1 MNNSTEPIRNIVKIY
16 PDLKKLIIL
25 KFKKNCDAIITDT
38 EKGGSIFQ
46 ESNLERSIRQTK
58 TTITDYVLSNNFEI
72 FATFTFSPKKVDRF
86 DIDACKYKLRKWLQ
100 RQREKNAN
108 LKYVIVSEKHKNGAI
123 HFHALFEN
131 IDSFTLKKTKI
142 RQENRDVFTMT
153 DWRYGFS
160 NVKFIDSNRLK
171 VAAYIT
177 KYITKDMIQ
186 IENKKRY
193 WCSHN
198 LALPEKYYN
207 AVDEFQIRPDLQS
220 LVYENA
226 YLQMHEFAKN
236 D

>member
-1 MNNSTEPIRNIVKIY
+1 MTQSQEPIRTIVKIY
-16 PDLKKLIIL
+16 PDLKKLTIL
-25 KFKKNCDAIITDT
+25 KYKKTRDSITKT
-38 EKGGSIFQ
+38 IKKGESIFQ
-46 ESNLERSIRQTK
+46 ESNLERSIRKTK
-58 TTITDYVLSNNFEI
+58 TTITDYVLANNFEI

-86 DIDACKYKLRKWLQ
+86 DIDACKRKLKRWLD
-100 RQREKNAN
+100 RQREKDSN
-108 LKYVIVSEKHKNGAI
+108 LKYVVVPERHKNGAI
-123 HFHALFEN
+123 HFHAIFEN

-142 RQENRDVFTMT
+142 KQDGRDVFTMT
-153 DWRYGFS
+153 DWRFGFS
-160 NVKFIDSNRLK
+160 NVKFIDSNRIK
-171 VAAYIT
+171 VATYIT

-198 LALPEKYYN
+198 LAIPEKHYN

>member
-16 PDLKKLIIL
+16 PDLKKLTIL
-25 KFKKNCDAIITDT
+25 KYKKKRDVNTT
-38 EKGGSIFQ
+38 TTQKGESIFQ

-108 LKYVIVSEKHKNGAI
+108 LKYVIVPERHKNGAI
-123 HFHALFEN
+123 HFHAIFEN
-131 IDSFTLKKTKI
+131 IDTFTLKKTKI
-142 RQENRDVFTMT
+142 KQDGRAVFSMT
-153 DWRYGFS
+153 DWRFGFS
-160 NVKFIDSNRLK
+160 NVKFIDSNRIK
-171 VAAYIT
+171 VAAYIS
-177 KYITKDMIQ
+177 KYITKDMIT
-186 IENKKRY
+186 IENKRRY
-193 WCSHN
+193 WSSRN
-198 LALPEKYYN
+198 LSLPEKYYN
-207 AVDEFQIRPDLQS
+207 SVNEFHIRPDLQS

>member
-16 PDLKKLIIL
+16 PDLKKLTIL
-25 KFKKNCDAIITDT
+25 KYKKSRDAIITDT
-38 EKGGSIFQ
+38 QKGESIFQ

-58 TTITDYVLSNNFEI
+58 TQITDYVLSNNFEI

-100 RQREKNAN
+100 RQREKDSN
-108 LKYVIVSEKHKNGAI
+108 LKYVVVPERHKNGAI

-131 IDSFTLKKTKI
+131 IDAFTLKKTKI
-142 RQENRDVFTMT
+142 KQDGRDVFSMR
-153 DWRYGFS
+153 DWRFGFS
-160 NVKFIDSNRLK
+160 NVKFIDSNRIK
-171 VAAYIT
+171 VATYIT

-193 WCSHN
+193 WSSRN

>member
-1 MNNSTEPIRNIVKIY
+1 MTQSQEPIRTIVKIY
-16 PDLKKLIIL
+16 PDLKKLTIL
-25 KFKKNCDAIITDT
+25 KYKKTRDSTTKTT
-38 EKGGSIFQ
+38 EKGESIFQ
-46 ESNLERSIRQTK
+46 ESNLERSIRKTK
-58 TTITDYVLSNNFEI
+58 TTITDYVLANNFEI

-86 DIDACKYKLRKWLQ
+86 DIDACKRKLKRWLD
-100 RQREKNAN
+100 RQREKDSN
-108 LKYVIVSEKHKNGAI
+108 LKYVVVPERHKNGAI
-123 HFHALFEN
+123 HFHAIFEN

-142 RQENRDVFTMT
+142 KQDGRDVFTMT
-153 DWRYGFS
+153 DWRFGFS
-160 NVKFIDSNRLK
+160 NVKFIDSNRIK
-171 VAAYIT
+171 VATYIT

-198 LALPEKYYN
+198 LSIPEKHYN

>member
-1 MNNSTEPIRNIVKIY
+1 MTNSTEPIRNIVKIY
-16 PDLKKLIIL
+16 PDLKKLTIL
-25 KFKKNCDAIITDT
+25 KYKKERYGDT
-38 EKGGSIFQ
+38 NTIQKGESIFQ

-58 TTITDYVLSNNFEI
+58 TQITDYVLSNNFEI

-108 LKYVIVSEKHKNGAI
+108 LKYVIVPEKHKNGAI

-142 RQENRDVFTMT
+142 RQENRDVFTLV

-160 NVKFIDSNRLK
+160 NVKFIDSNRIK
-171 VAAYIT
+171 IAAYIT
-177 KYITKDMIQ
+177 KYITKEMIT
-186 IENKKRY
+186 IENKRRY
-193 WCSHN
+193 WSSHN
-198 LALPEKYYN
+198 LALPEKFYN
-207 AVDEFQIRPDLQS
+207 DVNRFDIRPDLQS

>member
-1 MNNSTEPIRNIVKIY
+1 MTQSQEPIQTIVKIY
-16 PDLKKLIIL
+16 PDLKKLTIL
-25 KFKKNCDAIITDT
+25 KYKKTRESNTQTI
-38 EKGGSIFQ
+38 EKGESIFQ
-46 ESNLERSIRQTK
+46 ESNLERSIRKTK
-58 TTITDYVLSNNFEI
+58 TTITDYVLANNFEI

-86 DIDACKYKLRKWLQ
+86 DIDACKRKLKRWLD
-100 RQREKNAN
+100 RQREKDSN
-108 LKYVIVSEKHKNGAI
+108 LKYVVVPERHKNGAI
-123 HFHALFEN
+123 HFHAIFEN

-142 RQENRDVFTMT
+142 KQDGRDVFTMT
-153 DWRYGFS
+153 DWRFGFS
-160 NVKFIDSNRLK
+160 NVKFIDSNRIK
-171 VAAYIT
+171 VATYIT

-198 LALPEKYYN
+198 LAIPEKYYN

-236 D
+236 Y

>member
-1 MNNSTEPIRNIVKIY
+1 MNNSKEPIRNIVKIY
-16 PDLKKLIIL
+16 PDLKKLTIL
-25 KFKKNCDAIITDT
+25 KYKKTRDAIITDT

-58 TTITDYVLSNNFEI
+58 STITDYVLSNNFEI

-108 LKYVIVSEKHKNGAI
+108 LKYVIVPERHKNGAI

-160 NVKFIDSNRLK
+160 NVKFIDSNRIK

-186 IENKKRY
+186 IDNKKRY
-193 WCSHN
+193 WSSRN
-198 LALPEKYYN
+198 LILPEKFYN
-207 AVDEFQIRPDLQS
+207 AAAEFHIRADLQS

>member
-1 MNNSTEPIRNIVKIY
+1 MSQSTEPIRNIVKIY
-16 PDLKKLIIL
+16 PDLKKLTIL
-25 KFKKNCDAIITDT
+25 KYKKSRDAIITDT
-38 EKGGSIFQ
+38 QKGESIFQ
-46 ESNLERSIRQTK
+46 DSNLERSIRQTK

-86 DIDACKYKLRKWLQ
+86 DIDACKSKLRKWLQ
-100 RQREKNAN
+100 RQREKNPN
-108 LKYVIVSEKHKNGAI
+108 LKYVIVPEKHKNGAI

-131 IDSFTLKKTKI
+131 IDTFTLKKTKI
-142 RQENRDVFTMT
+142 RQEKRDVFTMT
-153 DWRYGFS
+153 DWRFGFS
-160 NVKFIDSNRLK
+160 NVKFIDSNRIK

-186 IENKKRY
+186 LENKKRY
-193 WCSHN
+193 WSSRN

-220 LVYENA
+220 LVYENF
-226 YLQMHEFAKN
+226 YLQMHEFVKN

>member
-1 MNNSTEPIRNIVKIY
+1 MTQSQEPIRTIVKIY
-16 PDLKKLIIL
+16 PGLKKLTIL
-25 KFKKNCDAIITDT
+25 KYKKTCDLTT
-38 EKGGSIFQ
+38 KTTKKGESIFQ
-46 ESNLERSIRQTK
+46 ESNLERSIRKTK
-58 TTITDYVLSNNFEI
+58 TTITDYVLANNFEI

-86 DIDACKYKLRKWLQ
+86 DIDACKRKLKRWLD
-100 RQREKNAN
+100 RQREKDLN
-108 LKYVIVSEKHKNGAI
+108 LKYVVVPERHKNGAI
-123 HFHALFEN
+123 HFHAIFEN

-142 RQENRDVFTMT
+142 KQDGRDVFTMT
-153 DWRYGFS
+153 DWRFGFS
-160 NVKFIDSNRLK
+160 NVKFIDSNRIK
-171 VAAYIT
+171 VATYIT

-198 LALPEKYYN
+198 LAIPEKHYN

>member
-1 MNNSTEPIRNIVKIY
+1 M
-16 PDLKKLIIL
+16 L
-25 KFKKNCDAIITDT
+25 A
-38 EKGGSIFQ
+38 
-46 ESNLERSIRQTK
+46 
-58 TTITDYVLSNNFEI
+58 NNFQI

-86 DIDACKYKLRKWLQ
+86 DIDACKSKLKRWLD

-108 LKYVIVSEKHKNGAI
+108 LKYIVVPERHKNGAN

-131 IDSFTLKKTKI
+131 IDSFTLHKTKI
-142 RQENRDVFTMT
+142 RQENRDVFTMR
-153 DWRYGFS
+153 DWRFGYS

-177 KYITKDMIQ
+177 KYITKDMIT
-186 IENKKRY
+186 IENKRRY
-193 WCSHN
+193 WSSHN
-198 LALPEKYYN
+198 LDLPEKFYN
-207 AVDEFQIRPDLQS
+207 DVDRFEIRPDLQS

>member
-1 MNNSTEPIRNIVKIY
+1 MIQSQESIQTIVKIY
-16 PDLKKLIIL
+16 PDLKKLTIL
-25 KFKKNCDAIITDT
+25 KYKKTRDPNTQT
-38 EKGGSIFQ
+38 TKKGESIFQ

-100 RQREKNAN
+100 RQREKNPN
-108 LKYVIVSEKHKNGAI
+108 LKYVIVPEKHKNGAI
-123 HFHALFEN
+123 HFHAIFEN
-131 IDSFTLKKTKI
+131 IDTFTLKRTKI
-142 RQENRDVFTMT
+142 KQDGRDVFSMT
-153 DWRYGFS
+153 DWRFGFS
-160 NVKFIDSNRLK
+160 NVKFIDSNRFK

-193 WCSHN
+193 WSSRN
-198 LALPEKYYN
+198 LALPEKFYN
-207 AVDEFQIRPDLQS
+207 AVDEFQIRPDLRS
-220 LVYENA
+220 LVYENF

>member
-16 PDLKKLIIL
+16 PDLKKLTIL
-25 KFKKNCDAIITDT
+25 KYKKTCDNITT
-38 EKGGSIFQ
+38 NQNGESIFQ

-72 FATFTFSPKKVDRF
+72 FATFTFSPRKVDRF

-108 LKYVIVSEKHKNGAI
+108 LKYVIVPERHKNGAI
-123 HFHALFEN
+123 HFHSIFEN

-160 NVKFIDSNRLK
+160 NVKFIDSNRIK

-177 KYITKDMIQ
+177 KYITKDMIS
-186 IENKKRY
+186 IDHKKRY
-193 WCSHN
+193 WSSRN

-207 AVDEFQIRPDLQS
+207 ASAEFQIRPDLQS

>member
-1 MNNSTEPIRNIVKIY
+1 MTQSQEPIRTIVKIY
-16 PDLKKLIIL
+16 PDLKKLTIL
-25 KFKKNCDAIITDT
+25 KYEKTRDSTTKTT
-38 EKGGSIFQ
+38 EKGESIFQ
-46 ESNLERSIRQTK
+46 ESNLERSIRKTK

-86 DIDACKYKLRKWLQ
+86 DIDACKRKLKRWLD
-100 RQREKNAN
+100 RQREKDSN
-108 LKYVIVSEKHKNGAI
+108 LKYVVVPERHKNGAI
-123 HFHALFEN
+123 HFHAIFEN

-142 RQENRDVFTMT
+142 KQDGRDVFTMT
-153 DWRYGFS
+153 DWRFGFS
-160 NVKFIDSNRLK
+160 NVKFIDSNRIK
-171 VAAYIT
+171 VATYIT

-198 LALPEKYYN
+198 LAIPEKHYN